1 MLHTK
6 TEENQEMNKKK
17 TENNATATYQRAD
30 WKSCI
35 VFLLSFLFTHFFGT
49 ALGSKILCSVPSWII
64 EGKTQQECD
73 VVSVSMPYR
82 ISCGHGDRKT
92 SLFMFFFFVCI
103 RSDFILLQWREQKK
117 IPFMVFQIF
126 VHSLGFAPPHF
137 TVTTCA
143 VDGALLGLNKNILWT
158 LKIPWT
164 QTHFVH
170 KIQERKKSSKS
181 WQRAH
186 FHANST

>member
-1 MLHTK
+1 MQRRPIK
-6 TEENQEMNKKK
+6 GP
-17 TENNATATYQRAD
+17 TENLALFFFTLSCSLIFSEQRLAVRYYVPCHRELLREKHNKNVMWYPYPCHIAYHVATAIERLR
-30 WKSCI
+30 C
-35 VFLLSFLFTHFFGT
+35 
-49 ALGSKILCSVPSWII
+49 LC
-64 EGKTQQECD
+64 
-73 VVSVSMPYR
+73 
-82 ISCGHGDRKT
+82 
-92 SLFMFFFFVCI
+92 FFFFVCI